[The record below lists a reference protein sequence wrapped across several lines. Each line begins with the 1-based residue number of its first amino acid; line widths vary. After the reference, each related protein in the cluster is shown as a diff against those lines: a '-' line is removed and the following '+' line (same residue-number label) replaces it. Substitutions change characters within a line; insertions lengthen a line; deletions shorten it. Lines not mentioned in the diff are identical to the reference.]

1 MIHANRKNAGHYGS
15 SDGENFMHDGRSSAG
30 GITAQERRVYERDG
44 LVIPT
49 FRLPESARRE
59 MSLAIDELLA
69 ATAGQ
74 APESLVCPH
83 VPGMNRLPE
92 TITRGWLGFC
102 RRPDILDLVESVIGP
117 DIILWGSQVFCKPA
131 TTGMEVPW
139 HQDGEYWPIRPLAT
153 CSVWIAIDDVSID
166 NGAMRYIPGS
176 HRAQRLFPHVV
187 SERGDLA
194 LNRVLDPASYDE
206 STAAY
211 DELKSGQ
218 LSLHDV
224 YLVHGSAANTS
235 GRRRAGF
242 AIRYMPA
249 TCHFDRSL
257 DMGSGSQ
264 HFATQ
269 FATRPIYLM
278 RGSSHSNTENVI
290 DCRPR

>member
-1 MIHANRKNAGHYGS
+1 MDDGHRGARGVS
-15 SDGENFMHDGRSSAG
+15 
-30 GITAQERRVYERDG
+30 AQERSAYQLDG
-44 LVIPT
+44 LVIPD
-49 FRLPESARRE
+49 FRLPQAARRE
-59 MSLAIDELLA
+59 MALAIDELLT
-69 ATAGQ
+69 ATVGQ
-74 APESLVCPH
+74 APESIVCPH
-83 VPGMNRLPE
+83 VPGMNNLPE
-92 TITRGWLGFC
+92 NITRTWLGFC
-102 RRPDILDLVESVIGP
+102 ARPDILDLVESLIGP

-131 TTGMEVPW
+131 ATGMEVPW

-187 SERGDLA
+187 SERADLA
-194 LNRVLDPASYDE
+194 LNRVLDSNSYDE

-211 DELKSGQ
+211 DELASGQ

-224 YLVHGSAANTS
+224 YLIHGSAANTS
-235 GRRRAGF
+235 GKRRAGF

-249 TCHFDRSL
+249 TSYFDRGL
-257 DMGSGSQ
+257 DMGSGSK

-278 RGSSHSNTENVI
+278 RGVGHSNTVNVI
-290 DCRPR
+290 DCRPD

>member
-1 MIHANRKNAGHYGS
+1 MD
-15 SDGENFMHDGRSSAG
+15 DGPCTSRGV
-30 GITAQERRVYERDG
+30 TAQERSVYERDG
-44 LVIPT
+44 LVIPA
-49 FRLPESARRE
+49 FRLPESSRQE
-59 MSLAIDELLA
+59 MTRAVDELLA

-74 APESLVCPH
+74 APESIVCPH
-83 VPGMNRLPE
+83 VPGMNNLPE
-92 TITRGWLGFC
+92 NITRTWLQFC
-102 RRPDILDLVESVIGP
+102 AQPNILNLVESLIGP

-131 TTGMEVPW
+131 ATGMEVPW

-153 CSVWIAIDDVSID
+153 CSVWIAIDDVSVE

-176 HRAQRLFPHVV
+176 HRERRLFPHVV
-187 SERGDLA
+187 SERADLA

-211 DELKSGQ
+211 DELPSGQ

-224 YLVHGSAANTS
+224 YLIHGSAANTS
-235 GRRRAGF
+235 GGRRAGY

-249 TCHFDRSL
+249 TSHFDRNL
-257 DMGSGSQ
+257 DMGAGSK

-278 RGSSHSNTENVI
+278 RGVGHSNTVNVI
-290 DCRPR
+290 DCRPN